1 MTREINKL
9 ILSRIKQLLLEHRDT
24 YRVDL
29 HLHTLYSSDGTQT
42 VLQALKK
49 AKEKHID
56 IVSIADHDSIR
67 AYSEIMKI
75 IILTTHLYQLLFRE
89 LNLPYLFQSIV
100 SVAIY

>member
-9 ILSRIKQLLLEHRDT
+9 ILSRIKQLLEHRDT

-56 IVSIADHDSIR
+56 LSLIHI
-67 AYSEIMKI
+67 
-75 IILTTHLYQLLFRE
+75 
-89 LNLPYLFQSIV
+89 
-100 SVAIY
+100 